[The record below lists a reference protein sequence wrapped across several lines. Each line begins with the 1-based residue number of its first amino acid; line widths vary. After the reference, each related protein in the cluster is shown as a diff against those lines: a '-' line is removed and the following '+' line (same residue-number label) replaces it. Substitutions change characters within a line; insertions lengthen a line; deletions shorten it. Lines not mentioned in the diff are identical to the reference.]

1 MAIIRRQCMMK
12 EEVTVPHTH
21 CGGFPKQSPTH
32 PHENP
37 YKLAPNPMLKHLST
51 TTQNTTC
58 NGAKRAAQAALL
70 VLLLIFI
77 FLTKVILDPLSVKPT
92 KPAEGPQPTRQWAKH
107 STTHPLRRVCGNTC
121 CPLDAKTPR
130 QEHTKVQDEILMRT
144 ATRNPIQNTPTELQ
158 TKHEPMWTPALQYKM
173 EVPYTHLGGFSPSV
187 KPHLKNTPTR
197 PGQNVHAGT
206 AMPAP
211 MLNYPPPIQPC
222 LKYDEVHSLCNI
234 RPNQCTDQIQE
245 RQECTATHTPR
256 PSIFPN
262 VYEDATPAEAEQLVL
277 VLLFWHWLRVPPLC
291 DTPPNDMIREP
302 SPQHLQHTQQWTP
315 HTRSGGCVVI
325 SGKMAPKEQ
334 QELLF
339 WSPLPQMKP
348 DPTRTRTE
356 PQHGIWTCAVAEDLA

>member
-21 CGGFPKQSPTH
+21 CGFLSKVPH
-32 PHENP
+32 IPHENP

-51 TTQNTTC
+51 TTQNTHEE
-58 NGAKRAAQAALL
+58 L
-70 VLLLIFI
+70 
-77 FLTKVILDPLSVKPT
+77 KVPHTRCGRSPLCENPPNVNMDNAPHENTETHSCRRPT
-92 KPAEGPQPTRQWAKH
+92 TNPTMAKH

-121 CPLDAKTPR
+121 CPLDAQNPTTRTHQGPR
-130 QEHTKVQDEILMRT
+130 
-144 ATRNPIQNTPTELQ
+144 RNTDAHSHPQPDTNTPTELQ

-173 EVPYTHLGGFSPSV
+173 EVFSFCETPSEEYTNKAWAKCACRHSHASPQCSTI
-187 KPHLKNTPTR
+187 HHQYNHASNMMRYIHCAISDPTNAQTR
-197 PGQNVHAGT
+197 FRKDRSAR
-206 AMPAP
+206 
-211 MLNYPPPIQPC
+211 PPIPPT
-222 LKYDEVHSLCNI
+222 LD
-234 RPNQCTDQIQE
+234 
-245 RQECTATHTPR
+245 
-256 PSIFPN
+256 FPN
-262 VYEDATPAEAEQLVL
+262 VYEDATPAEAAGAGAA
-277 VLLFWHWLRVPPLC
+277 LLALASVPPLC